1 MREGGE
7 MGGVGGR
14 RGERWEGVG
23 RRGGGGGENRIIFA
37 HGLQISPI
45 QQEYCRV
52 HFPFTHFPA
61 VKKFYLNIYAELHT
75 HTGKHLLEVRL

>member
-1 MREGGE
+1 MGGGGGKEGGE
-7 MGGVGGR
+7 MGGGG
-14 RGERWEGVG
+14 EEG
-23 RRGGGGGENRIIFA
+23 GGGGGENRIIFA

-75 HTGKHLLEVRL
+75 HTGKHLLEVML